1 MKQINSND
9 YLVVVHDRIDVVLCS
24 FLYFLFV
31 LFIFA
36 ELFFVASYVSD
47 SVDYWWFVVF
57 VVIGIVFTVVKI
69 RYRVVIQDGKIKG
82 IPVQDFDG
90 YMYGFW
96 NKLCLVYKGKVVVR
110 VNMHDDGY
118 AEFERYIRKHLK
130 EI

>member
-31 LFIFA
+31 LSIFA

-90 YMYGFW
+90 YKYGFW
-96 NKLCLVYKGKVVVR
+96 NKLCLVYKGRVVVR
-110 VNMHDDGY
+110 VNMYDDGY
-118 AEFERYIRKHLK
+118 VEFERYIRKHLK